1 MNRKNEKNI
10 FFDTGVAEEYDRYYQ
25 TESGRAID
33 RIEKKMMADLLN
45 GLPRQNLLEAG
56 CGTGHWTRFFS
67 DAGFQ
72 ITAVDSSEAMLQR
85 ARTKA
90 IQNTVFEKAD
100 ASRLPYKNNQ
110 FPVVASITMLE
121 FVNDVSRVLEEIQRV
136 LQPGG
141 TFLLGCLNER
151 SELGKNR
158 ENDPVFKDARFF
170 SPGEIEQMLLPFGR
184 PEIQT
189 GVFFSPAFELLDNT
203 PQQANVEP
211 AFIAAAVKNQK
222 S

>member
-1 MNRKNEKNI
+1 MNRKSAINI
-10 FFDTGVAEEYDRYYQ
+10 FFDANIAEEYDRYYQ
-25 TESGRAID
+25 TVSGRTID
-33 RIEKKMMADLLN
+33 RIEKKMINDLLK
-45 GLPRQNLLEAG
+45 GLPRNNLLEAG

-72 ITAVDSSEAMLQR
+72 ITATDSSEPMLQR
-85 ARTKA
+85 ARAKTIK
-90 IQNTVFEKAD
+90 NTVFEKAD
-100 ASRLPYKNNQ
+100 ASRLPYKDSQ

-121 FVNDVSRVLEEIQRV
+121 FVNDVTRVLEEIQRV

-158 ENDPVFKDARFF
+158 ENDPVFKNARFF
-170 SPGEIEQMLLPFGR
+170 TREEIEQMLLRFGK
-184 PEIQT
+184 PKVKT
-189 GVFFSPAFELLDNT
+189 GVFFSPAFELLDNI
-203 PQQANVEP
+203 PQQATVEP
-211 AFIAAAVKNQK
+211 AFIAAAVKNEK